1 MSKPILVGYA
11 TRYGSTQEVAEVV
24 AGVLRDA
31 GLNVDLR
38 LLKDVRS
45 LDGYAA
51 VVMGAALYMYHWNKD
66 ALKFLPRHR
75 DALSRL
81 PVFVFS
87 LGPIHDE
94 PKEFEDARAQLDA
107 DLAKEKWFR
116 PVEIEMFAGKFD
128 PAKLPFPVNKMA
140 GKEPASDARDWEAI
154 RAWATALAGTLNST
168 ALQSSASA

>member
-1 MSKPILVGYA
+1 MTATILVGYA
-11 TRYGSTQEVAEVV
+11 TRYGSTREVAEAV
-24 AGVLRDA
+24 AEVLRDL

-45 LDGYAA
+45 LDGYSA

-66 ALKFLPRHR
+66 ALKFLSRHR
-75 DALSRL
+75 DPLSRL

-107 DLAKEKWFR
+107 DLAKETWFK
-116 PVEIEMFAGKFD
+116 PVEIKMFAGKFD
-128 PAKLPFPVNKMA
+128 PAALPFPINKMA

-154 RAWATALAGTLNST
+154 RAWATGLAGKL
-168 ALQSSASA
+168 ALTVPRSNASA